1 MVDRMNNKIKSGLN
15 VMRRTTTFPKDYI
28 GAFVGH
34 LPKLLTHPIED
45 RYLTVREAM
54 EIMYLPRD
62 MKLLNTSQYNHIC
75 QNVPLKSARDMMDQ
89 VKKYFDNQLD
99 LIETPYLL
107 QDNKRRLYEYEKS
120 SLQLDEF
127 MV

>member
-1 MVDRMNNKIKSGLN
+1 
-15 VMRRTTTFPKDYI
+15 
-28 GAFVGH
+28 
-34 LPKLLTHPIED
+34 
-45 RYLTVREAM
+45 
-54 EIMYLPRD
+54 
-62 MKLLNTSQYNHIC
+62 
-75 QNVPLKSARDMMDQ
+75 MMDQ

>member
-1 MVDRMNNKIKSGLN
+1 
-15 VMRRTTTFPKDYI
+15 MRRTTTFPKNYI

-34 LPKLLTHPIED
+34 LPKLLTHPVED
-45 RYLTVREAM
+45 RYLTIREAM

-62 MKLLNTSQYNHIC
+62 MELLNPSQYNHIC
-75 QNVPLKSARDMMDQ
+75 QNVPVKTAKDISEQ
-89 VKKYFDNQLD
+89 VNAFATGRLDNQL
-99 LIETPYLL
+99 IETNYLV
-107 QDNKRRLYEYEKS
+107 QNNKNKSYEYEKD

>member
-1 MVDRMNNKIKSGLN
+1 
-15 VMRRTTTFPKDYI
+15 MRRTTTFPKNYI

-34 LPKLLTHPIED
+34 LPKLLTHPTED
-45 RYLTVREAM
+45 RYLTIREAM

-62 MKLLNTSQYNHIC
+62 MDLLNPSQYNHIC
-75 QNVPLKSARDMMDQ
+75 QNVPVKTAKDMADQ
-89 VKKYFDNQLD
+89 VNAFVEGRLDNQL
-99 LIETPYLL
+99 IETKYLV
-107 QDNKRRLYEYEKS
+107 QNNKNKSYDYEKD